1 MGILSKDVLDE
12 IRLVQDVI
20 GKPILMEDKDNQSTL
35 SDIDM
40 SKSAAT
46 GLTEMISTTGFSN

>member
-20 GKPILMEDKDNQSTL
+20 GKPILMEDKDN
-35 SDIDM
+35 
-40 SKSAAT
+40 
-46 GLTEMISTTGFSN
+46 